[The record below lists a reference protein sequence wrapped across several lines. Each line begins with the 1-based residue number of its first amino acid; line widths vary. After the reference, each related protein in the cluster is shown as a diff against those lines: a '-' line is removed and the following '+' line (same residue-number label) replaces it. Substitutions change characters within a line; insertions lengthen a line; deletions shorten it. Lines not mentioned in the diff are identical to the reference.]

1 MLKRLTHLPVIID
14 PSHGTGLRWMV
25 PAMAK
30 AAVAVGADGLIIE
43 VHYRPEEALC
53 DGYQSLTLD
62 EFTRLMSDLRRIA
75 VAVDR
80 KISLPVTSG
89 N

>member
-1 MLKRLTHLPVIID
+1 MLISLTHLPVFID

-43 VHYRPEEALC
+43 VHNNPDEALC
-53 DGYQSLTLD
+53 DGYQSLDLV
-62 EFTRLMSDLRRIA
+62 EFNQLMIELKKVAPA
-75 VAVDR
+75 VNR
-80 KISLPVTSG
+80 KI
-89 N
+89 